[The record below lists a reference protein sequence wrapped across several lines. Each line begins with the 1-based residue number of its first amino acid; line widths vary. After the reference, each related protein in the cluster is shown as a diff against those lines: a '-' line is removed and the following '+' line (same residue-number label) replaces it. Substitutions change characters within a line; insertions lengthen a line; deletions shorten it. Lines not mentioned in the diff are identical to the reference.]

1 MSFSSQLFVAKTAQ
15 MFFEHFSLDDDNVA
29 LLLHVR
35 RIVNKYLRR
44 QRKWLLRSKLFSENS
59 KRTTFLQTNHFHIY
73 TTLIGFLI
81 KNLPG
86 PESCL
91 IKENDLVDGLRV
103 LVKLEGHFHPGK
115 IQAISPPDI
124 YGVLVDKER
133 GNKPH
138 IFSREE
144 VLQEAVRALPSTFST
159 FVFVSK

>member
-1 MSFSSQLFVAKTAQ
+1 MKYFS
-15 MFFEHFSLDDDNVA
+15 
-29 LLLHVR
+29 
-35 RIVNKYLRR
+35 
-44 QRKWLLRSKLFSENS
+44 
-59 KRTTFLQTNHFHIY
+59 
-73 TTLIGFLI
+73 
-81 KNLPG
+81 G

-144 VLQEAVRALPSTFST
+144 VLQEAVSSLYFQYLFSLKNKPSLMDLI
-159 FVFVSK
+159 KC

>member
-1 MSFSSQLFVAKTAQ
+1 MTTVKISAYVSFSYLID
-15 MFFEHFSLDDDNVA
+15 FFFS
-29 LLLHVR
+29 
-35 RIVNKYLRR
+35 
-44 QRKWLLRSKLFSENS
+44 
-59 KRTTFLQTNHFHIY
+59 
-73 TTLIGFLI
+73 
-81 KNLPG
+81 NLPG

-144 VLQEAVRALPSTFST
+144 VLQEAVRTLPFYISYIFLC
-159 FVFVSK
+159 

>member
-1 MSFSSQLFVAKTAQ
+1 MAIVACRDRKKGN
-15 MFFEHFSLDDDNVA
+15 SCW
-29 LLLHVR
+29 HV
-35 RIVNKYLRR
+35 IISYHNC
-44 QRKWLLRSKLFSENS
+44 FD
-59 KRTTFLQTNHFHIY
+59 TN
-73 TTLIGFLI
+73 LS
-81 KNLPG
+81 G
-86 PESCL
+86 PETCL

-144 VLQEAVRALPSTFST
+144 VLQEAVRYYIVDLSISISLIFLIANKSQPLNL
-159 FVFVSK
+159 VIK

>member
-1 MSFSSQLFVAKTAQ
+1 MTIVKISAYVSFSYLHNCI
-15 MFFEHFSLDDDNVA
+15 FFS
-29 LLLHVR
+29 
-35 RIVNKYLRR
+35 
-44 QRKWLLRSKLFSENS
+44 
-59 KRTTFLQTNHFHIY
+59 
-73 TTLIGFLI
+73 
-81 KNLPG
+81 NLPG

-144 VLQEAVRALPSTFST
+144 VLQEAVRTLPFYISYIFLC
-159 FVFVSK
+159 